1 MCEPHPLGT
10 SPVDR
15 TVWLSGTGVPK
26 APELAR
32 GARGSPGHLGHRV
45 IGVDQVPE
53 RLARVQAGGVEV
65 IDLSQVDDVGDEVRA
80 LASCRRDP
88 MPMGVTIKVG
98 FRP

>member
-1 MCEPHPLGT
+1 M
-10 SPVDR
+10 
-15 TVWLSGTGVPK
+15 
-26 APELAR
+26 
-32 GARGSPGHLGHRV
+32 
-45 IGVDQVPE
+45 PE

-65 IDLSQVDDVGDEVRA
+65 IDLSQVDDVGEEVRA

>member
-1 MCEPHPLGT
+1 M
-10 SPVDR
+10 
-15 TVWLSGTGVPK
+15 
-26 APELAR
+26 
-32 GARGSPGHLGHRV
+32 

-88 MPMGVTIKVG
+88 MPMGTLFDKQIQMRMGQPNVK
-98 FRP
+98 R